1 MAVHYTIEGLM
12 RLRESPLVRKPSGLL
27 PIEEW
32 MG

>member
-1 MAVHYTIEGLM
+1 MAQRYTIEGMM

-27 PIEEW
+27 PTEEW